1 MDENGLCAAC
11 VPKRDPGTEYRHSV
25 TAAEVNGWC
34 SAELGLPKGKIKGR
48 NPVSLSATKA
58 PLQRMWQTPKARLR
72 GAPRSLPQI
81 LPRVQDQG
89 GCHRFSLDLTLL
101 SRGCRQG
108 TKSTKPKRQ
117 KKKSREER
125 NLHAPTPFSDQGS
138 PSTAC
143 GDEGGDPGGQGATT
157 PSSSSSLPIFPLSFP
172 FPSPLFTLGT
182 GPAPPGPA
190 SRSIRRDRPWA
201 TEGGKGARKR
211 GRGREEAGKEK
222 E

>member
-48 NPVSLSATKA
+48 NPVSPSTTKA
-58 PLQRMWQTPKARLR
+58 LLQRVWRTPKARLR

-81 LPRVQDQG
+81 LPRMQDQG

-117 KKKSREER
+117 KKKPRRKKPPRSHPVLRPGLPQHGLWGR
-125 NLHAPTPFSDQGS
+125 R
-138 PSTAC
+138 
-143 GDEGGDPGGQGATT
+143 GGPGRPRGHH
-157 PSSSSSLPIFPLSFP
+157 PLLFLVLLP
-172 FPSPLFTLGT
+172 
-182 GPAPPGPA
+182 
-190 SRSIRRDRPWA
+190 
-201 TEGGKGARKR
+201 
-211 GRGREEAGKEK
+211 
-222 E
+222 

>member
-48 NPVSLSATKA
+48 NPVSPSTTKA
-58 PLQRMWQTPKARLR
+58 LLQRVWRTPKARLR

-81 LPRVQDQG
+81 LPRMQDQG

-117 KKKSREER
+117 KKKAEKKETSTLPPRSPTR
-125 NLHAPTPFSDQGS
+125 APPAWLVGTKGGIRAAKGPPPAPLPRPPPLIFFPFLF
-138 PSTAC
+138 P
-143 GDEGGDPGGQGATT
+143 
-157 PSSSSSLPIFPLSFP
+157 SLPLC
-172 FPSPLFTLGT
+172 LL
-182 GPAPPGPA
+182 
-190 SRSIRRDRPWA
+190 
-201 TEGGKGARKR
+201 
-211 GRGREEAGKEK
+211 
-222 E
+222 